1 MTALLELSGLSKR
14 FGGLKAVDD
23 VSFTVAEG
31 ELFGIIGPNGAG
43 KTTLFNLVTG
53 TLRPTSG
60 EVRFRGEK
68 LTGLRPDAV
77 ARKGVVRTFQ
87 ATTVFREA
95 SVLDN
100 ARRAHLLR
108 TLHQPARL
116 MAGRTEWQ
124 ASEVEALEILKLLE
138 LDRFSAQKAREL
150 PYGSQKLLG
159 VAMAL
164 VTRPRLLLMDEP
176 AAGLNPNETRAL
188 GGLFVYLGIPFI
200 AGFLTRYVLIR
211 RRGRTWY
218 ERAFI
223 PRISPITLAALLFT
237 IGAVGLLV
245 RRNTLVMFMCIEL
258 MLNAA
263 NLALVTFSR
272 VLHDV
277 GGQAT
282 VFFVLVVAAA
292 EVTVG
297 LGIVVAIFRRRAN
310 ANADDLHLMRG

>member
-23 VSFTVAEG
+23 VSFTMAEG

-68 LTGLRPDAV
+68 LTGLKPDAV
-77 ARKGVVRTFQ
+77 ARKGIVRTFQ
-87 ATTVFREA
+87 ATTIFREA

-124 ASEVEALEILKLLE
+124 ASEAEALEILKLLE

-159 VAMAL
+159 VGMAL
-164 VTRPRLLLMDEP
+164 ATRPRLLLMDEP

-188 GGLFVYLGIPFI
+188 GGLFERLRSRGTDIVLVEHDVRLVMSVCQRVLVLNYGRAIAVGRPDEIRNDPQVIEAYLGGADEI
-200 AGFLTRYVLIR
+200 A
-211 RRGRTWY
+211 
-218 ERAFI
+218 
-223 PRISPITLAALLFT
+223 
-237 IGAVGLLV
+237 
-245 RRNTLVMFMCIEL
+245 
-258 MLNAA
+258 
-263 NLALVTFSR
+263 
-272 VLHDV
+272 
-277 GGQAT
+277 
-282 VFFVLVVAAA
+282 
-292 EVTVG
+292 
-297 LGIVVAIFRRRAN
+297 
-310 ANADDLHLMRG
+310 

>member
-23 VSFTVAEG
+23 VSFTMAEG

-68 LTGLRPDAV
+68 LTGLKPDAV
-77 ARKGVVRTFQ
+77 ARKGIVRTFQ
-87 ATTVFREA
+87 ATTIFREA

-124 ASEVEALEILKLLE
+124 ASEAEALEILKLLE

-188 GGLFVYLGIPFI
+188 GGLFERLRSRGTDIVLVEHDVRLVMSVCHRVLVLNYGRAIAVGRPDEIRNDPQVIEAYLGGDDEI
-200 AGFLTRYVLIR
+200 A
-211 RRGRTWY
+211 
-218 ERAFI
+218 
-223 PRISPITLAALLFT
+223 
-237 IGAVGLLV
+237 
-245 RRNTLVMFMCIEL
+245 
-258 MLNAA
+258 
-263 NLALVTFSR
+263 
-272 VLHDV
+272 
-277 GGQAT
+277 
-282 VFFVLVVAAA
+282 
-292 EVTVG
+292 
-297 LGIVVAIFRRRAN
+297 
-310 ANADDLHLMRG
+310 

>member
-68 LTGLRPDAV
+68 LTGLKPDAV
-77 ARKGVVRTFQ
+77 ARKGIVRTFQ

-188 GGLFVYLGIPFI
+188 GGLFEQLRSRGTDIVLVEHDVRLVMSVCHRVLVLNYGRAIAVGCPDEIRNDPQVIEAYLGGDDEI
-200 AGFLTRYVLIR
+200 A
-211 RRGRTWY
+211 
-218 ERAFI
+218 
-223 PRISPITLAALLFT
+223 
-237 IGAVGLLV
+237 
-245 RRNTLVMFMCIEL
+245 
-258 MLNAA
+258 
-263 NLALVTFSR
+263 
-272 VLHDV
+272 
-277 GGQAT
+277 
-282 VFFVLVVAAA
+282 
-292 EVTVG
+292 
-297 LGIVVAIFRRRAN
+297 
-310 ANADDLHLMRG
+310 